1 MNGVGLNDHSRHGQR
16 HLSATTTRT
25 TATTTTATTITATA
39 TTTTKAATTTTTTTT
54 TTAAATTATTTIAAA
69 TTTTT
74 TTASPIIRI
83 QGLPKISSCGEKR
96 GILRSLSF
104 QFSTSLNRGRRRIA
118 GVLSDETEQ
127 QSANGLIDSK
137 PNRLELAMYSSALGV
152 QHYGIMLKQSKRKNR
167 TAKWNKRFFILKEC
181 FLIYY
186 KVSAKKLFEKTR
198 RMNLHPKGIVPLV
211 GCSVVAGQDH
221 GHKNCLLITHT
232 QFKSAIIVCAPD
244 SKVQES
250 WLTALR
256 DATKISYKNTT
267 SWEKLVEEL
276 ESRGVLLSEEK
287 RMYEEKLLAEAQAR
301 QEEHCRYLCL
311 ERVKDELER
320 ERERLIRMTKKL
332 KDDLQSVKNELKIT
346 NETKRTLEQEKISLN
361 AKTEHLVSNMQSLN
375 LEKSKIEEQVS
386 SIIREREKFLL
397 ENQNLSI
404 VTCQL
409 KNRLMEIETKTNCIL
424 AEKERVEAML
434 RLNEKKTID
443 LEKEREYYNSQTM
456 ELLNSLKEV
465 SEQRDLTEAELKDEV
480 MARIGAE
487 KQLQAAEKAL
497 EHLETALKL
506 TGAQMSELQEH
517 IMPDV
522 HKLREFFEQCA
533 EISKMDASRPIIMRN
548 AIHARRSLRRSKT
561 RIRGSFRRKLAPAVT
576 VKQSLP
582 TTGYSTP
589 TSLVEMSN
597 PEEPIPKIE
606 PNSLMHL

>member
-1 MNGVGLNDHSRHGQR
+1 MRS
-16 HLSATTTRT
+16 
-25 TATTTTATTITATA
+25 
-39 TTTTKAATTTTTTTT
+39 
-54 TTAAATTATTTIAAA
+54 
-69 TTTTT
+69 
-74 TTASPIIRI
+74 
-83 QGLPKISSCGEKR
+83 GE
-96 GILRSLSF
+96 F
-104 QFSTSLNRGRRRIA
+104 CEVFHFSTSLTRGRRKLA
-118 GVLSDETEQ
+118 DVFDSSDDAEQ
-127 QSANGLIDSK
+127 QGAFNHQGYK
-137 PNRLELAMYSSALGV
+137 PNRLELAMYSSTFGV
-152 QHYGIMLKQSKRKNR
+152 QHYGIMLKQNKRKNR

-181 FLIYY
+181 FLVYY
-186 KVSAKKLFEKTR
+186 KASEKKIFEKTR
-198 RMNLHPKGIVPLV
+198 RMSLHPKGIVPLV

-244 SKVQES
+244 SKTQES

-267 SWEKLVEEL
+267 SWEKLVNEL

-287 RMYEEKLLAEAQAR
+287 KMYEEKLLAESQAR
-301 QEEHCRYLCL
+301 QEEHSRYLCL
-311 ERVKDELER
+311 ERAKDELEK

-386 SIIREREKFLL
+386 TIIREREKFLL
-397 ENQNLSI
+397 ENQNLST

-424 AEKERVEAML
+424 VEKERVEAML

-465 SEQRDLTEAELKDEV
+465 SEQRDITEAELKDEV
-480 MARIGAE
+480 LARIGAE

-533 EISKMDASRPIIMRN
+533 EISKMDANRPIIMRN

-561 RIRGSFRRKLAPAVT
+561 RVRGSFRRKLAPLNT
-576 VKQSLP
+576 LQSL
-582 TTGYSTP
+582 TTTECSVAEVTN
-589 TSLVEMSN
+589 S
-597 PEEPIPKIE
+597 EEPIAKIE

>member
-1 MNGVGLNDHSRHGQR
+1 MNEVDSGDQHPKRKHQR
-16 HLSATTTRT
+16 SQA
-25 TATTTTATTITATA
+25 
-39 TTTTKAATTTTTTTT
+39 
-54 TTAAATTATTTIAAA
+54 AAATVTQG
-69 TTTTT
+69 
-74 TTASPIIRI
+74 SP
-83 QGLPKISSCGEKR
+83 KNSHSEEKR

-104 QFSTSLNRGRRRIA
+104 QFSTSLSRGRRRVADVFSI
-118 GVLSDETEQ
+118 SDESEQ
-127 QSANGLIDSK
+127 PPDAKNSK
-137 PNRLELAMYSSALGV
+137 PNRLELAMYSSTLGV
-152 QHYGIMLKQSKRKNR
+152 QHYGIMLKQSKRRNR
-167 TAKWNKRFFILKEC
+167 SAKWNKRFFVLKEC
-181 FLIYY
+181 FLVYY
-186 KVSAKKLFEKTR
+186 KASQKKIFEKSK
-198 RMNLHPKGIVPLV
+198 RMNLHPKGIIPLV

-244 SKVQES
+244 SKTQET
-250 WLTALR
+250 WLAALR
-256 DATKISYKNTT
+256 DATKISYKNTI
-267 SWEKLVEEL
+267 SWEKLVEQL
-276 ESRGVLLSEEK
+276 ESRGVLLTEEK
-287 RMYEEKLLAEAQAR
+287 KMYEEKLIAEAQAR
-301 QEEHCRYLCL
+301 EEEHSRYLCL
-311 ERVKDELER
+311 ERAKDELEK

-386 SIIREREKFLL
+386 SIIKEREKFLL
-397 ENQNLSI
+397 ENQNLST

-443 LEKEREYYNSQTM
+443 LEKEREYYNNQTM

-465 SEQRDLTEAELKDEV
+465 SEQRDMTEAELKDEV

-533 EISKMDASRPIIMRN
+533 EEAKMDANRSVIMRN

-561 RIRGSFRRKLAPAVT
+561 RIRGSFRRKLMPAIAPQPISASSIEDT
-576 VKQSLP
+576 
-582 TTGYSTP
+582 
-589 TSLVEMSN
+589 EDDASN
-597 PEEPIPKIE
+597 VGGVLPKIE
-606 PNSLMHL
+606 PSTLMHL

>member
-1 MNGVGLNDHSRHGQR
+1 MNGVDVNDHPKQR
-16 HLSATTTRT
+16 QRRSHASTTR
-25 TATTTTATTITATA
+25 AT
-39 TTTTKAATTTTTTTT
+39 AATTTTTTTT
-54 TTAAATTATTTIAAA
+54 TTTAATTAPVIKIHG
-69 TTTTT
+69 
-74 TTASPIIRI
+74 SP
-83 QGLPKISSCGEKR
+83 KDSNCDEKR

-104 QFSTSLNRGRRRIA
+104 QFSTSLNRGRRRLA
-118 GVLSDETEQ
+118 NVFDDSDEVEQ
-127 QSANGLIDSK
+127 QGAFSTRGYKS
-137 PNRLELAMYSSALGV
+137 NRLELAMYSSTFGV

-181 FLIYY
+181 FLVYY
-186 KVSAKKLFEKTR
+186 KVSEKKMFEKTR

-232 QFKSAIIVCAPD
+232 QFKSAVIVCAPD
-244 SKVQES
+244 SKAQES

-287 RMYEEKLLAEAQAR
+287 KMYEEKLLAEAQAR

-311 ERVKDELER
+311 ERAKDELEK

-397 ENQNLSI
+397 ENQNLST

-434 RLNEKKTID
+434 RLNEKKTVD

-465 SEQRDLTEAELKDEV
+465 SEQRDITEAELKDEV
-480 MARIGAE
+480 MARMGAE

-533 EISKMDASRPIIMRN
+533 EISKMDANRPLIMRN

-561 RIRGSFRRKLAPAVT
+561 RIRGSFRRKLATAFT
-576 VKQSLP
+576 MQSIS
-582 TTGYSTP
+582 TTGYNLATSP
-589 TSLVEMSN
+589 TEMSN

>member
-1 MNGVGLNDHSRHGQR
+1 MGVDADDHSKQR
-16 HLSATTTRT
+16 QRRLHANIARATT
-25 TATTTTATTITATA
+25 TATTTTIP
-39 TTTTKAATTTTTTTT
+39 TTTAPTTTVATTTTTTTT
-54 TTAAATTATTTIAAA
+54 TT
-69 TTTTT
+69 
-74 TTASPIIRI
+74 SPIIRI
-83 QGLPKISSCGEKR
+83 QGLPKSSSYDEKR

-104 QFSTSLNRGRRRIA
+104 QFSTSLTRGRRRLA
-118 GVLSDETEQ
+118 DVFDSSDDADQ
-127 QSANGLIDSK
+127 QGAFDYQGYKS
-137 PNRLELAMYSSALGV
+137 NRLELAM
-152 QHYGIMLKQSKRKNR
+152 
-167 TAKWNKRFFILKEC
+167 FFILKEC
-181 FLIYY
+181 FLVYY
-186 KVSAKKLFEKTR
+186 KVSEKKIFEKTR
-198 RMNLHPKGIVPLV
+198 RMSLHPKGIVPLV

-244 SKVQES
+244 SKTQES

-267 SWEKLVEEL
+267 SWEKLVNEL

-287 RMYEEKLLAEAQAR
+287 KMYEEKLLAESQAR
-301 QEEHCRYLCL
+301 QEEHSRYLCL
-311 ERVKDELER
+311 ERAKDELEK

-386 SIIREREKFLL
+386 TIIREREKFLL
-397 ENQNLSI
+397 ENQNLST

-409 KNRLMEIETKTNCIL
+409 KNRLMEIETKTSCIL

-465 SEQRDLTEAELKDEV
+465 SEQRDITEAELKDEV

-487 KQLQAAEKAL
+487 KQLKAAEKAL

-533 EISKMDASRPIIMRN
+533 EISKMDANRPVIMRN
-548 AIHARRSLRRSKT
+548 AIYARRSLRRSKT
-561 RIRGSFRRKLAPAVT
+561 RIRGSFRRKLAPLNT
-576 VKQSLP
+576 MQPL
-582 TTGYSTP
+582 TTTEYSVAEVIN
-589 TSLVEMSN
+589 S
-597 PEEPIPKIE
+597 EEPIAKIE

>member
-1 MNGVGLNDHSRHGQR
+1 MNGVDVDDRSKQR
-16 HLSATTTRT
+16 QYRFHTATTRVTPTIAT
-25 TATTTTATTITATA
+25 TATTTTIT
-39 TTTTKAATTTTTTTT
+39 ATTTTTTTIA
-54 TTAAATTATTTIAAA
+54 TTAAAITATTT
-69 TTTTT
+69 
-74 TTASPIIRI
+74 SPIIRI
-83 QGLPKISSCGEKR
+83 QGLPKSNGCDEKR

-104 QFSTSLNRGRRRIA
+104 QFSRSLNRGKRRIA
-118 GVLSDETEQ
+118 DVFDSSDEAEQ
-127 QSANGLIDSK
+127 QGAFGLRGCK
-137 PNRLELAMYSSALGV
+137 PNRLELA
-152 QHYGIMLKQSKRKNR
+152 I
-167 TAKWNKRFFILKEC
+167 FFVLKEC
-181 FLIYY
+181 FLVYY
-186 KVSAKKLFEKTR
+186 KVSEKKIFEKTR

-287 RMYEEKLLAEAQAR
+287 KMYEEKLLAEAQAR
-301 QEEHCRYLCL
+301 REEHSRYLCL
-311 ERVKDELER
+311 ERAKDELER

-375 LEKSKIEEQVS
+375 LEKTKIEEQVS
-386 SIIREREKFLL
+386 TIIREREKFLL
-397 ENQNLSI
+397 ENQNLSTA
-404 VTCQL
+404 TCQL

-434 RLNEKKTID
+434 RLNEKKTND

-465 SEQRDLTEAELKDEV
+465 SEQRDITEAELKDEV

-533 EISKMDASRPIIMRN
+533 EISKMDANRPIIMRN
-548 AIHARRSLRRSKT
+548 AIHARRSLRRNKT
-561 RIRGSFRRKLAPAVT
+561 RVRGSIRRKLAPAIT
-576 VKQSLP
+576 MQSTF
-582 TTGYSTP
+582 TTGCDNT
-589 TSLVEMSN
+589 EMPN

>member
-1 MNGVGLNDHSRHGQR
+1 MNEVDDDICSRQR
-16 HLSATTTRT
+16 QRGYPSIN
-25 TATTTTATTITATA
+25 TARPIVTTTTNDS
-39 TTTTKAATTTTTTTT
+39 
-54 TTAAATTATTTIAAA
+54 TIAPA
-69 TTTTT
+69 TVINTTVRNSTSVST
-74 TTASPIIRI
+74 PQTE
-83 QGLPKISSCGEKR
+83 LPRSGKNEEKR

-104 QFSTSLNRGRRRIA
+104 QFSTSLNRGKRRMKHVFGNSHEVEA
-118 GVLSDETEQ
+118 SE
-127 QSANGLIDSK
+127 SK
-137 PNRLELAMYSSALGV
+137 PNRLELAMYSSTLGV

-181 FLIYY
+181 FLVYY
-186 KVSAKKLFEKTR
+186 KVSEKKTFQKR
-198 RMNLHPKGIVPLV
+198 KRMNLHPKGVVPLV

-244 SKVQES
+244 SKTQES
-250 WLTALR
+250 WLAALR
-256 DATKISYKNTT
+256 DATKMQNTI
-267 SWEKLVEEL
+267 SWEKLVEDL
-276 ESRGVLLSEEK
+276 ESHGVLLSEEK
-287 RMYEEKLLAEAQAR
+287 KMYEEKLLAEAKAR
-301 QEEHCRYLCL
+301 QEEHSRYLCL
-311 ERVKDELER
+311 ERAKDELEK

-332 KDDLQSVKNELKIT
+332 RDDLQSVKNELKIT
-346 NETKRTLEQEKISLN
+346 NETKKTLEQEKISLN

-386 SIIREREKFLL
+386 SIIKEREKFLL
-397 ENQNLSI
+397 ENQNLS
-404 VTCQL
+404 TTACQL

-443 LEKEREYYNSQTM
+443 LEKEREYYNNQTM
-456 ELLNSLKEV
+456 ELLNSLREV
-465 SEQRDLTEAELKDEV
+465 SEQRDMTEAELKDEV
-480 MARIGAE
+480 LARIGAE

-533 EISKMDASRPIIMRN
+533 EEAKMDANRPIIMRN
-548 AIHARRSLRRSKT
+548 ALHARRSLRRSKT
-561 RIRGSFRRKLAPAVT
+561 RIRGSFRRKLAPVITLQPVSTAT
-576 VKQSLP
+576 DTNTILSEETSNSEES
-582 TTGYSTP
+582 TT
-589 TSLVEMSN
+589 
-597 PEEPIPKIE
+597 KIE